1 MSQIIVAKL
10 SITGMHCTACAMNI
24 DFDLEDLA
32 GIVSC
37 KTSYATQTTE
47 VTYDA
52 DIIDAEAIVA
62 RIGTIGYSAVVQS

>member
-32 GIVSC
+32 GVVSC
-37 KTSYATQTTE
+37 KTSYAAQTTE

-52 DIIDAEAIVA
+52 DVIDVEAIIV
-62 RIGTIGYSAVVQS
+62 RIGTIGYSAVAQS

>member
-1 MSQIIVAKL
+1 
-10 SITGMHCTACAMNI
+10 MNI

-32 GIVSC
+32 GVVSC
-37 KTSYATQTTE
+37 KTSYAAQTTE

-52 DIIDAEAIVA
+52 DVIDVEAIIV